1 MNACRAAA
9 KPHTAVVEIAARNGK
24 GVGQRRCGRSRAW
37 LSRSWNRL
45 RRLGVAQRGIA
56 ALEYALVAPLLFGV
70 IFVAVETTVMLFAD
84 SSLET
89 AASRVTRIGKLGVPE
104 GMNCEEAVRAEM
116 ERILSRWVAS
126 PEQLRID
133 VRLYEPGMPF
143 EDVDEEGYEPVCDA
157 GDRGDMV
164 MYRLGF
170 DRPGLTGF
178 VTWLGVDVL
187 RFERIVVIQNEP

>member
-1 MNACRAAA
+1 MKPCSRNGSGRHLFALPFRPSVSTHACRAVA
-9 KPHTAVVEIAARNGK
+9 KPDPLVVEVAARNGK
-24 GVGQRRCGRSRAW
+24 GITKKRCGQSRAW
-37 LSRSWNRL
+37 LCRSWNRL

-116 ERILSRWVAS
+116 ERILSR
-126 PEQLRID
+126 R
-133 VRLYEPGMPF
+133 
-143 EDVDEEGYEPVCDA
+143 
-157 GDRGDMV
+157 
-164 MYRLGF
+164 
-170 DRPGLTGF
+170 
-178 VTWLGVDVL
+178 
-187 RFERIVVIQNEP
+187 